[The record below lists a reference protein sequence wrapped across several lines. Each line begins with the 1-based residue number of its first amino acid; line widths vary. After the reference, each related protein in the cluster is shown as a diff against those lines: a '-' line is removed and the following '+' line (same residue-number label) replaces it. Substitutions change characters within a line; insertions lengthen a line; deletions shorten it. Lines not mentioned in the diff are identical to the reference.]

1 MTENEIRLI
10 SLIRDSEEPQR
21 TLQLAIDTILLLLEQ
36 PESSQSP
43 VVACPPVSDQT
54 DLTTSVL
61 PR

>member
-21 TLQLAIDTILLLLEQ
+21 TLQLAIDTIHLLLEQ

-43 VVACPPVSDQT
+43 VAACPPVSD
-54 DLTTSVL
+54 
-61 PR
+61 